1 MLVLLITSNINIL
14 LINKV
19 KTPVSDHPKC
29 EGSEAPC
36 GMGSLKRIEP
46 QGVSSEK
53 RTERI
58 YIL

>member
-19 KTPVSDHPKC
+19 KTPVSDYPKC
-29 EGSEAPC
+29 EGSEAAC

-46 QGVSSEK
+46 QWVSSEK
-53 RTERI
+53 RTKRI